1 MASTD
6 KIKDKALKCIDEV
19 GGSTAS
25 MFPIDDFLGEAV
37 RWVIDIV
44 PVRHLT
50 ISSTENTK
58 ELTITA
64 DKATL
69 SSDLDGRIVYVKASD
84 WDRPVTKVIY
94 ADDILYRQQSNSVLR
109 GNPSRP
115 VVAYDK
121 ATKTLELFTTND
133 NKVTVSYV
141 PYDVSY
147 IPTSLEDITAW
158 KLAEIVLMSISDT
171 QSAAVC
177 SARVNEQL
185 EMLAL

>member
-1 MASTD
+1 MANTVT
-6 KIKDKALKCIDEV
+6 IKAKAHLCLDETQ
-19 GGSTAS
+19 SS
-25 MFPIDDFLGEAV
+25 KDSLFHLDDFLGEAV

-50 ISSTENTK
+50 ISSTDNTTNLEIK
-58 ELTITA
+58 D

-69 SSDLDGRIVYVKASD
+69 LSDLDGRIVYVKAKD

-109 GNPSRP
+109 GNPNRP

-121 ATKTLELFTTND
+121 VTKTLELFTTTD
-133 NKVTVSYV
+133 TTVTVSYV
-141 PYDVSY
+141 PYDVQY
-147 IPTSLEDITAW
+147 IPASLEDITAW
-158 KLAEIVLMSISDT
+158 KLAEIVLLSINDAQGASI
-171 QSAAVC
+171 C

>member
-1 MASTD
+1 MASAD
-6 KIKDKALKCIDEV
+6 NIKAKALACIDEV
-19 GGSTAS
+19 ESSTVS
-25 MFPIDDFLGEAV
+25 MFPTDTFLGEAV

-58 ELTITA
+58 DLPIEN
-64 DKATL
+64 DKVTL
-69 SSDLDGRIVYVKASD
+69 ESNMDGRIVYVKASD

-94 ADDILYRQQSNSVLR
+94 ADDILYRQQSNPVLR

-133 NKVTVSYV
+133 TTVTVSYV
-141 PYDVSY
+141 PYDVAN